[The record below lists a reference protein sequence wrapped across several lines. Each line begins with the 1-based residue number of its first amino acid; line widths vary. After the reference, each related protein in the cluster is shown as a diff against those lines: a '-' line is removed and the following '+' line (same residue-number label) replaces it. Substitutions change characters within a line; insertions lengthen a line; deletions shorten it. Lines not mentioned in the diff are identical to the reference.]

1 MKPEQNHNEDP
12 RPVLRSTA
20 GMMMSDA
27 ARRIGAII
35 GGPPETVRRAL
46 SRHGVLRAGINL
58 SNFLLVSS
66 RTADGG
72 PAGVSPDMAAILA
85 VCLGLPVRYVPY
97 ESPGLLADAAER
109 DEWDIALIGAE
120 PQRAAVIDFT
130 PAYTEIEATY
140 LVPPGS
146 ALQTVAEVDQK
157 GQRIAVAAR
166 TAYGLWLERNVQAA
180 ELVTGEGFDG
190 AYRHFVDQKLDAL
203 AGLRPK
209 LIEDEKTL
217 PGSRMLPGRF
227 MAVQQALGTPKA
239 SGIALEY
246 LRSFVAAAIG
256 SGIVAQLIARHGVTG
271 LSVAQMDSGR

>member
-1 MKPEQNHNEDP
+1 MTEEAK
-12 RPVLRSTA
+12 
-20 GMMMSDA
+20 
-27 ARRIGAII
+27 RIGAII
-35 GGPPETVRRAL
+35 GAPPEAVRQAL
-46 SRHGVLRAGINL
+46 SPHGMLRAGINL

-85 VCLGLPVRYVPY
+85 ECLGLPLAYVPY
-97 ESPGLLADAAER
+97 ESPGPLADAAEG
-109 DEWDIALIGAE
+109 DQWDVALIGAE

-146 ALQTVAEVDQK
+146 DLQSVGEVDRK
-157 GQRIAVAAR
+157 GRRIAVAAR
-166 TAYGLWLERNVQAA
+166 TAYGLWLERNIQAA
-180 ELVTGEGFDG
+180 ELVSGEGFDG

-227 MAVQQALGTPKA
+227 MAVQQALGTPKT
-239 SGIALEY
+239 SGIALDY
-246 LRSFVAAAIG
+246 LTRFVAATIETG
-256 SGIVAQLIARHGVTG
+256 TVARLIAKHGVTG
-271 LSVAQMDSGR
+271 LSVAEMHSAR

>member
-1 MKPEQNHNEDP
+1 MTMTEEAQ
-12 RPVLRSTA
+12 
-20 GMMMSDA
+20 
-27 ARRIGAII
+27 RISAII
-35 GGPPETVRRAL
+35 GAPSDEVRQAL

-85 VCLGLPVRYVPY
+85 KCLSLPLTYIPY
-97 ESPGLLADAAER
+97 ESPGPLADAAER
-109 DEWDIALIGAE
+109 DEWDVALIGAE

-146 ALQTVAEVDQK
+146 ALQSVEEVDRT
-157 GQRIAVAAR
+157 GRRIAVAGR
-166 TAYGLWLERNVQAA
+166 TAYGLWLERNIQAV
-180 ELVTGEGFDG
+180 ELVTGTGFDG
-190 AYRHFVDQKLDAL
+190 AYQLFVDQKLDAL

-239 SGIALEY
+239 SGIALDY
-246 LRSFVAAAIG
+246 LASFVAAAIG
-256 SGIVAQLIARHGVTG
+256 SGVVGRLIARHGITG
-271 LSVAQMDSGR
+271 LSVAGIDSGR